1 MRLYFNF
8 TKVLLEKLATIRTRN
23 QWNRKQSFINTQF
36 LKQISYI
43 AHFLAFLDFCY
54 RTVVLYN
61 FCKFLKYAQ
70 FIIFTLYLQILYP
83 SRTCISFFCLSNIYR
98 EIPSIQGDV
107 NLKEQGPCFQ
117 ETLNEKKAAA
127 GNTTRVILKLC
138 LIKYELDINF
148 YDFEN

>member
-83 SRTCISFFCLSNIYR
+83 SRTCISFFCLSNIYQ
-98 EIPSIQGDV
+98 EIP
-107 NLKEQGPCFQ
+107 KY
-117 ETLNEKKAAA
+117 
-127 GNTTRVILKLC
+127 TRRCEPKGTVPVFSR
-138 LIKYELDINF
+138 DP
-148 YDFEN
+148 